1 MRKWIA
7 LFTIILTYYIAG
19 MFHSRILLTAALM
32 EGFLFILMFVLSGYL
47 SARFSVHAGSGECHT
62 SKNSEAVS
70 RNLPKDSTVL
80 LCVRKSVQKI
90 SASVLECIFIKFLE
104 EGSA

>member
-32 EGFLFILMFVLSGYL
+32 EGFLFILMFVLSRYL
-47 SARFSVHAGSGECHT
+47 SARFSVHAGSDECHT
-62 SKNSEAVS
+62 SKNSEAVLLLRCRNDSPLPVS
-70 RNLPKDSTVL
+70 RF
-80 LCVRKSVQKI
+80 RI
-90 SASVLECIFIKFLE
+90 RLENGRIL
-104 EGSA
+104 

>member
-32 EGFLFILMFVLSGYL
+32 EGFLFCQKTVRFFYA
-47 SARFSVHAGSGECHT
+47 SANPFR
-62 SKNSEAVS
+62 
-70 RNLPKDSTVL
+70 
-80 LCVRKSVQKI
+80 
-90 SASVLECIFIKFLE
+90 KFLLRFWN
-104 EGSA
+104 AFL